1 MIEIEDAEEDT
12 DDHKPRVYI
21 GFSINVQPSRAKGAF
36 RNGDDDYSHKP
47 FADVD
52 ADYTLRA
59 DRHRRCRWGRDSRL

>member
-36 RNGDDDYSHKP
+36 RNDNDDYSHKP
-47 FADVD
+47 FSDVNADN
-52 ADYTLRA
+52 TLRV
-59 DRHRRCRWGRDSRL
+59 DRHRGCPMGS